1 MPDIRSDP
9 VSLDKSGLSNPLAGV
24 VVVAVAVAVEKNLA
38 HTQDQTDTRPL
49 QASVTAVLARPR
61 SCRAQ
66 AWQMSNETSSSVMD
80 NVRLAAAEAV
90 VAGHKLCSLVD
101 TTLQMGSS
109 VDSKVSVEV
118 GYQSMEEEYNS
129 QDSSTLVSDTYSTYC
144 SAMDLMSAKASKS
157 GLPEAVPSSL
167 SVQVSEKVGS
177 K

>member
-9 VSLDKSGLSNPLAGV
+9 VSLDKSGLSNPLAGVVV

-66 AWQMSNETSSSVMD
+66 AWQMSDETSSSVTD

-101 TTLQMGSS
+101 TTLQVGSL

-118 GYQSMEEEYNS
+118 DYRSMEEEYNS
-129 QDSSTLVSDTYSTYC
+129 QDSSTLVSDTYSTCC
-144 SAMDLMSAKASKS
+144 SAMDSMSAKASKLGS
-157 GLPEAVPSSL
+157 PEAVPSSL
-167 SVQVSEKVGS
+167 SV
-177 K
+177 